1 MDTSKFKPE
10 SHVPQQSQ
18 RDKMRVHHLEDVP
31 NSLEQ
36 GSSVHSGLNP
46 DLVQV
51 RNDRNAANLLYDP
64 TVVSSGIIRVL
75 PPLLHLELPPEN
87 TSSKVSGDPQ
97 ICGNL
102 TVGYACELA
111 GRGNNQNPMFLGE
124 VLSNNAR
131 ESNKC
136 AAVQYPGSET
146 FIQDSKRHCGELQ
159 FVSSLYDVVTA
170 ASAGT
175 QGPEMVSVA
184 HQASALHFDNTRA
197 WTNRPLLEHCPK
209 WGDATNNTQG
219 LSLTLSS
226 NPSSKICGAAQFT
239 EDQCGSHAFNSK
251 PGEIKEPHQDSKAL
265 KPTHF
270 YSMQK
275 PSIIS
280 KSSGNSTYVH
290 PLGPFTGY
298 AIILNNS
305 RFLKPAQELL
315 DQYCHRTNSNLGK
328 VCETSEGVSDG
339 VSDSA
344 SVDVANAVNM
354 EDGSI
359 KSDAGASV
367 SGLFSCIETSTADVG
382 VGSSSGSPDLQQK
395 KAKLLYLQEEVC
407 RRYKLYYQQMQMV
420 VSSFESVAGLSAA
433 TPYIS
438 LALKTVEKNFQCL
451 RNTISDRARHLSRA
465 LGEDLLSLTTG
476 SSTKKGDI
484 NISRLKYGVQKSGG
498 VNLGFLEPQQQGW
511 RPQRGLPEPAV
522 AILRAWLFEHFLHP
536 YPTDTDKHML
546 ATQTGLSRN
555 QVSNWFINARVR
567 VWKPMVEEI
576 HMLESKELAESNQ
589 KSSKSDTK
597 SSSIIRPNED
607 LSNNSSCINAMSDKQ
622 LACSDMAVVG
632 ITGDAHDVEHW
643 CHDKRSS
650 IDCRIP
656 TSTDGPLMCFAP
668 YEQSRVVMG
677 GLGAVSLTLGLRH
690 GVESAQVLQQ
700 HQQQYQPHEDQFRWQ
715 FGGQMIHDFVG

>member
-10 SHVPQQSQ
+10 SHAAQQSQ
-18 RDKMRVHHLEDVP
+18 RDKLRVHHLEDVP
-31 NSLEQ
+31 NPDSLEQ
-36 GSSVHSGLNP
+36 GSWVHLGLNT

-51 RNDRNAANLLYDP
+51 CNDRNAANLLYDP

-75 PPLLHLELPPEN
+75 PPLLHLQLPPEN
-87 TSSKVSGDPQ
+87 TSKVSGDPQ
-97 ICGNL
+97 IYGNL
-102 TVGYACELA
+102 TVGYPTGLA
-111 GRGNNQNPMFLGE
+111 GRENNQNPMYIGQ

-136 AAVQYPGSET
+136 AAMQYPGSET
-146 FIQDSKRHCGELQ
+146 FSQDSKRHCGELQ
-159 FVSSLYDVVTA
+159 FVSSSLHDVVTA
-170 ASAGT
+170 GSAGT

-184 HQASALHFDNTRA
+184 HQASALHFGNTRA
-197 WTNRPLLEHCPK
+197 WTNRPLLEHCPM
-209 WGDATNNTQG
+209 WGDAVNTTQG
-219 LSLTLSS
+219 LSLSLSS
-226 NPSSKICGAAQFT
+226 DPSSKICGAAQFT

-280 KSSGNSTYVH
+280 KGSGNSTYYVH

-298 AIILNNS
+298 SIILKNS

-315 DQYCHRTNSNLGK
+315 DQYCHRTNSKLGK
-328 VCETSEGVSDG
+328 VCETSEGVYDG

-354 EDGSI
+354 EDGAI

-367 SGLFSCIETSTADVG
+367 SGLFSCNEASTADVG
-382 VGSSSGSPDLQQK
+382 VGSSSSSPDYQQK
-395 KAKLLYLQEEVC
+395 KAKLLCLQEEVC

-438 LALKTVEKNFQCL
+438 LALKTVERNFRCL

-465 LGEDLLSLTTG
+465 LGEDLLSPTTG
-476 SSTKKGDI
+476 ASTNKGHI
-484 NISRLKYGVQKSGG
+484 NISRPKYGVQKSGG

-555 QVSNWFINARVR
+555 QV
-567 VWKPMVEEI
+567 
-576 HMLESKELAESNQ
+576 
-589 KSSKSDTK
+589 
-597 SSSIIRPNED
+597 
-607 LSNNSSCINAMSDKQ
+607 
-622 LACSDMAVVG
+622 G
-632 ITGDAHDVEHW
+632 
-643 CHDKRSS
+643 
-650 IDCRIP
+650 
-656 TSTDGPLMCFAP
+656 
-668 YEQSRVVMG
+668 
-677 GLGAVSLTLGLRH
+677 
-690 GVESAQVLQQ
+690 
-700 HQQQYQPHEDQFRWQ
+700 
-715 FGGQMIHDFVG
+715 